1 MAFLSGLLYETAQ
14 KMDQILETTQS
25 RYDLLNRYY
34 DGAQHLKQLGLAIP
48 PELKQFTVIVNW
60 PRVVADSRV
69 DRLDMKGFRV
79 GDDEKLAEAAWE
91 LWQRFGMVEDQS
103 SYLDF
108 ELFGRSFKIVERNQD
123 GDVLI
128 RNVSPED
135 VITLRSPVDGMTGVA
150 YRRIRDEH
158 DLTIGRILWTRER
171 TIRMDSSWRIIESNP
186 NPIGMVPVVPA
197 FRNRRT
203 RMPAY
208 QPWPRLQG
216 VSCIRDVI
224 DLTDS
229 CARDLTNAQL
239 AQETHAVPQR
249 GVLGATKGDFVDENG
264 KQLPAWESYFGRLWA
279 LTNPNAKTFE
289 FSSAQ
294 MTNFTEMVELY
305 ARLCSGSSGLPPNY
319 FGLAADDAA
328 SADAIRSREAKLVKS
343 IERDQRALGDQ
354 AKETARIAIALLK
367 GANVAERFD
376 RCETL
381 WHDPGT
387 PTVAQRAD
395 AVTKLYATQDPA
407 GRPLMPR
414 IMAWEELGWSP
425 DKIRR
430 AETLLKQEEEE
441 TLAAYL
447 KPEVPDAG
455 DDGGAN
461 TAGAGVAA
469 GEASA
474 QSQQSA
480 DTADSQ
486 TVAAQRGA

>member
-1 MAFLSGLLYETAQ
+1 MAFLDGLEASTAL
-14 KMDQILETTQS
+14 KLDQILETTQH

-34 DGAQHLKQLGLAIP
+34 DGKQLLRQLGLAIP

-69 DRLDMKGFRV
+69 DRLDLKGFRV
-79 GDDEKLAEAAWE
+79 GDDERLADAAWR
-91 LWQRFGMVEDQS
+91 LWQRFDLIDDQS

-108 ELFGRSFKIVERNQD
+108 ELFGRSFKVVEQTDD
-123 GDVLI
+123 GVAI
-128 RNVSPED
+128 RSVSPED
-135 VITLRSPVDGMTGVA
+135 IITLRSPVDGMVAVA
-150 YRRIRDEH
+150 YRRIRDEN
-158 DLTIGRILWTRER
+158 DMTVGRVLWTRSR
-171 TIRMDSSWRIIESNP
+171 TVVMDSSWRIMRSTP
-186 NPIGMVPVVPA
+186 NEIGMVPVVPA
-197 FRNRRT
+197 FRNWRT
-203 RMPAY
+203 REPSY

-216 VSCIRDVI
+216 VSCISDVI

-249 GVLGATKGDFVDENG
+249 GVLGATKGDFLDENG
-264 KQLPAWESYFGRLWA
+264 NRLTAWESYFGRLWA

-343 IERDQRALGDQ
+343 IERDQRALGNQ
-354 AKETARIAIALLK
+354 VKETARIAIAMLM
-367 GANVAERFD
+367 GVETAERFD
-376 RCETL
+376 QCEAL

-414 IMAWEELGWSP
+414 EMAWEELGWSP
-425 DKIRR
+425 DKIKR
-430 AETLLKQEEEE
+430 AKALIRAEEEE
-441 TLAAYL
+441 SMAAYL
-447 KPEVPDAG
+447 KPEVPDAA
-455 DDGGAN
+455 DDGGAD
-461 TAGAGVAA
+461 AARGGADSGETPA
-469 GEASA
+469 GEE
-474 QSQQSA
+474 Q
-480 DTADSQ
+480 
-486 TVAAQRGA
+486 

>member
-1 MAFLSGLLYETAQ
+1 MAFLSGRLYETAQ
-14 KMDQILETTQS
+14 SMDLILETSQS
-25 RYDLLNRYY
+25 RYDTLNRYY

-79 GDDEKLAEAAWE
+79 GDDEKLAEAAWQ

-108 ELFGRSFKIVERNQD
+108 ELFGRSFKVVSEDDD
-123 GDVLI
+123 GDVEI
-128 RNVSPED
+128 RSVSPED
-135 VITLRSPVDGMTGVA
+135 IITLRSPVTGDVYIA
-150 YRRIRDEH
+150 YQRIRDEY
-158 DLTIGRILWTRER
+158 DTTVRRIVWTRKR
-171 TIRMDSSWRIIESNP
+171 TIYMDAAWRVEKEVAND
-186 NPIGMVPVVPA
+186 IGIVPVVPA
-197 FRNRRT
+197 FRNWRT
-203 RMPAY
+203 REPGYM
-208 QPWPRLQG
+208 PWPRLQG
-216 VSCIRDVI
+216 VSCISDVI

-264 KQLPAWESYFGRLWA
+264 KPLPAWEAYFGRVWA
-279 LTNPNAKTFE
+279 LQNANAKTFE

-294 MTNFTEMVELY
+294 MTNFTVMVDMY

-343 IERDQRALGDQ
+343 IERDQRALGAQ
-354 AKETARIAIALLK
+354 AKETARIAIAMMM
-367 GANVAERFD
+367 GVETARRFD
-376 RCETL
+376 QCEAL

-395 AVTKLYATQDPA
+395 AVTKLYSVQDPA
-407 GRPLMPR
+407 GRPLLPR
-414 IMAWEELGWSP
+414 EMAWEELGWSP
-425 DKIRR
+425 DKIKRATSLLRR
-430 AETLLKQEEEE
+430 EEEE
-441 TLAAYL
+441 SLAAYL

-455 DDGGAN
+455 NDGGSGDASSGGD
-461 TAGAGVAA
+461 AGA
-469 GEASA
+469 ASA
-474 QSQQSA
+474 KPQQ
-480 DTADSQ
+480 
-486 TVAAQRGA
+486 